1 MFGLKFLKKT
11 KFDNYDDYIEN
22 GAPIVPEHFNFSY
35 DVIDVLANETPD
47 NIALLWEN
55 DSGEK
60 KKFTFR
66 DLSRMSNAV
75 ANFLLSRGLTRGDT
89 VLLFMRRRWE
99 YWILMLAMHKIG
111 VIPIPSTNQL
121 KAEDIEYRIEQAES
135 KAIIVF
141 DDGHILNEI
150 KTAIGNRNVQL
161 ISNDEVA
168 KSISTMPDT
177 LERVPNENSDTMVI
191 YFTSGTTDTS
201 SAATSRVMRS
211 H

>member
-1 MFGLKFLKKT
+1 MFGLKFLKKA

-22 GAPIVPEHFNFSY
+22 GAPIVPKHFNFSY

-99 YWILMLAMHKIG
+99 
-111 VIPIPSTNQL
+111 
-121 KAEDIEYRIEQAES
+121 
-135 KAIIVF
+135 
-141 DDGHILNEI
+141 
-150 KTAIGNRNVQL
+150 
-161 ISNDEVA
+161 
-168 KSISTMPDT
+168 
-177 LERVPNENSDTMVI
+177 
-191 YFTSGTTDTS
+191 
-201 SAATSRVMRS
+201 
-211 H
+211 